1 MIVLF
6 MLFPVLTIL
15 AICLIF
21 KIEHERQENDAK
33 YIKKIT
39 DSLLEYEKLKNKKD
53 TKG

>member
-1 MIVLF
+1 MIILF

-33 YIKKIT
+33 HIRKLT
-39 DSLLEYEKLKNKKD
+39 STLLEYEKLKNKKD
-53 TKG
+53 AKG